1 VKTAALAALA
11 LALAPAAAAIPFR
24 ASFVPND
31 PLAPKQYY
39 LAQDHAFDA
48 FPADLPVV
56 NPVRVA
62 IIDSGIDG
70 GHPEFPRSRI
80 WQARSWVGG
89 SPLSDEEG
97 HGTFVAGMIAAAI
110 NNNEGIA
117 GMAFPAQLI
126 IAKIARSDQTIDVR
140 DEAQAIRWAVDVGA
154 RVINLSIGGLRD
166 PFHPRRDTFSRIEA
180 SAIDYAVSHG
190 VVLVAAVGN
199 SDSAPQ
205 SPWPFASYPAALPH
219 VIGVSALSPTGNVPQ
234 FSNRD
239 RIYNDISAPG
249 QEIYSTL
256 PRALTASHPL
266 CQNQGYSDCGPD
278 EFRHAAGT
286 SFAAPQV
293 TAAAAILI
301 ALKPTLQPDQV
312 INILERTAT
321 DVNASNGCKQCPL
334 QRDTFSGWGRLDVAK
349 AIAALD
355 GVLPPPD
362 RLEPNDDA
370 GAHAARLGAN
380 VTSVKATIDFWD
392 DQIDVYRLYLKKNE
406 KVKLTLNGPEG
417 TTSNLLLWKPGTKS
431 VNDLSAQHFRVG
443 QSIGPGP
450 THAIGYK
457 APSGGWYYAEVKLT
471 ARGFGPYE
479 LTIARRPS
487 LGAAK

>member
-1 VKTAALAALA
+1 MKTAAIAVLA
-11 LALAPAAAAIPFR
+11 LALAPAAAAIPSR
-24 ASFVPND
+24 AGFAPSD

-48 FPADLPVV
+48 FPTELPVV

-117 GMAFPAQLI
+117 GMAFPAQLV
-126 IAKIARSDQTIDVR
+126 IAKIARPDQSIDVR
-140 DEAQAIRWAVDVGA
+140 DEADAIRWAVDVGA

-166 PFHPRRDTFSRIEA
+166 PFNPRRDTFSRVEA
-180 SAIDYAVSHG
+180 SAINYAVSRG
-190 VVLVAAVGN
+190 AVLVAAVGN
-199 SDSAPQ
+199 SDDAPQ

-219 VIGVSALSPTGNVPQ
+219 VLGVSALSPTGNVPQ

-256 PRALTASHPL
+256 PRALTATRPL

-293 TAAAAILI
+293 TAAAAVLL
-301 ALKPTLQPDQV
+301 ALDPALQPDQV
-312 INILERTAT
+312 LNLLERTAT
-321 DVNASNGCKQCPL
+321 DMNASDGCKQCPL

-349 AIAALD
+349 AIGALD

-370 GAHAARLGAN
+370 GGSAARLGTK

-392 DQIDVYRLYLKKNE
+392 DQIDVYRLYLKKDQ
-406 KVKLTLNGPEG
+406 KVKLTLSGPEG
-417 TTSNLLLWKPGTKS
+417 STSNLLLWKPGTKH
-431 VNDLSAQHFRVG
+431 VNDLRNQHLRAAQA
-443 QSIGPGP
+443 IGPGP
-450 THAIGYK
+450 THGIGYK
-457 APSGGWYYAEVKLT
+457 APVSGWYYAEVKLT
-471 ARGFGPYE
+471 AGGFGPYE
-479 LTIARRPS
+479 LTIARR
-487 LGAAK
+487 

>member
-1 VKTAALAALA
+1 MKALALAALA
-11 LALAPAAAAIPFR
+11 LAVTPTAAAMPFR
-24 ASFVPND
+24 AGFVPTD
-31 PLAPKQYY
+31 PLVSRQYY

-48 FPADLPVV
+48 FGPELPVV

-70 GHPEFPRSRI
+70 GHPEFPRSHI

-89 SPLSDEEG
+89 SPLTDEEG
-97 HGTFVAGMIAAAI
+97 HGTFVAGMIAAALD
-110 NNNEGIA
+110 NNEGIA
-117 GMAFPAQLI
+117 GMAFPAQLV
-126 IAKIARSDQTIDVR
+126 IAKIARADQSIDVR

-166 PFHPRRDTFSRIEA
+166 PFHRNRDTFSRVEA
-180 SAIDYAVSHG
+180 SAIAYAVSHG

-199 SDSAPQ
+199 SDEAPQ

-219 VIGVSALSPTGNVPQ
+219 VLGVSALTPTGNVPQ

-239 RIYNDISAPG
+239 RIYNDLSAPG

-256 PRALTASHPL
+256 PRALTAARPQ

-293 TAAAAILI
+293 AAAAAILF
-301 ALKPTLQPDQV
+301 ALKPMLQPDQV
-312 INILERTAT
+312 LNILERTAT
-321 DVNASNGCKQCPL
+321 DVNATNGCRQCPL
-334 QRDTFSGWGRLDVAK
+334 LRDTFSGWGRLDVAK
-349 AIAALD
+349 AIGALD

-370 GAHAARLGAN
+370 GASAARLGPK

-392 DQIDVYRLYLKKNE
+392 DQTDVYRLYFRKGQKI
-406 KVKLTLNGPEG
+406 KLVLNGPEG
-417 TTSNLLLWKPGTKS
+417 SPSNLLLWKPGTKH
-431 VNDLSAQHFRVG
+431 VDDLRTQHLRAAQA
-443 QSIGPGP
+443 IGPGP
-450 THAIGYK
+450 THAIGYRV
-457 APSGGWYYAEVKLT
+457 PVSGWYYAEVKLT

-479 LTIARRPS
+479 LTIARR
-487 LGAAK
+487 

>member
-1 VKTAALAALA
+1 L
-11 LALAPAAAAIPFR
+11 
-24 ASFVPND
+24 
-31 PLAPKQYY
+31 
-39 LAQDHAFDA
+39 
-48 FPADLPVV
+48 

-70 GHPEFPRSRI
+70 SHPEFPRSRI
-80 WQARSWVGG
+80 WLARSWVGG
-89 SPLSDEEG
+89 SPLTDEEG

-126 IAKIARSDQTIDVR
+126 IAKIARTDQSIDVR
-140 DEAQAIRWAVDVGA
+140 DEAEAIRWAVDGGA

-166 PFHPRRDTFSRIEA
+166 PFNPRRDTFSAVEA
-180 SAIDYAVSHG
+180 SAINYAVSHG

-199 SDSAPQ
+199 SDDAPQ

-256 PRALTASHPL
+256 PRTLTSLRPL

-293 TAAAAILI
+293 TAAAAVLF
-301 ALKPTLQPDQV
+301 ALNPTLQPDQV
-312 INILERTAT
+312 LNVLERTAT

-334 QRDTFSGWGRLDVAK
+334 ERDTFSGWGRLDVAK
-349 AIAALD
+349 AVGALE

-370 GAHAARLGAN
+370 GNAAARIGAR

-392 DQIDVYRLYLKKNE
+392 DQIDVYRLYLRKNQ

-417 TTSNLLLWKPGTKS
+417 STSNLLLWKPGTKH
-431 VNDLSAQHFRVG
+431 VNDLRNQHLRAAQA
-443 QSIGPGP
+443 IGPGP
-450 THAIGYK
+450 THGIGYK
-457 APSGGWYYAEVKLT
+457 APAAGWYFAEVKLT

-479 LTIARRPS
+479 LTIAR
-487 LGAAK
+487 G

>member
-1 VKTAALAALA
+1 VKTAALVVLA
-11 LALAPAAAAIPFR
+11 LALAPTAAAFPFR
-24 ASFVPND
+24 ASFIPND
-31 PLAPKQYY
+31 PLAPRQYY

-48 FPADLPVV
+48 FSTELPVV

-89 SPLSDEEG
+89 SPLTDEEG
-97 HGTFVAGMIAAAI
+97 HGTFVAGMIAAAL

-117 GMAFPAQLI
+117 GMAFPAQLV
-126 IAKIARSDQTIDVR
+126 IAKIARSDQSIDVR
-140 DEAQAIRWAVDVGA
+140 DEAEAIRWAVDVGA

-166 PFHPRRDTFSRIEA
+166 PFNPPRDTFSRVEA
-180 SAIDYAVSHG
+180 SAINYAVSRG
-190 VVLVAAVGN
+190 AVLVAAVGN
-199 SDSAPQ
+199 SDDAPE

-249 QEIYSTL
+249 QEIYSTM
-256 PRALTASHPL
+256 PRVLTAFRPL

-293 TAAAAILI
+293 TAAAAVLF

-312 INILERTAT
+312 LNVLERTAT
-321 DVNASNGCKQCPL
+321 DVNASNGCKLCPL

-349 AIAALD
+349 AVAALD

-370 GAHAARLGAN
+370 GGHAAKLGTR

-392 DQIDVYRLYLKKNE
+392 DQIDVYRLYLKKNQ

-417 TTSNLLLWKPGTKS
+417 SPSNLLLWKPGTKR
-431 VNDLSAQHFRVG
+431 VNDLRAQHFRAA
-443 QSIGPGP
+443 QAIGPGP
-450 THAIGYK
+450 RHGIGYK
-457 APSGGWYYAEVKLT
+457 ARATGWYYAEVKLT

-479 LTIARRPS
+479 LTIARR
-487 LGAAK
+487 